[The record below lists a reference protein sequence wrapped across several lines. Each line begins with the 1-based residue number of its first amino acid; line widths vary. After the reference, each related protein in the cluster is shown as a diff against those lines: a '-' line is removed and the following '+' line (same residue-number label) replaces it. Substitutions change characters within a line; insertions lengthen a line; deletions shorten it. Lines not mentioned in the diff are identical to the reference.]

1 MNWVQ
6 GVSDVVKVG
15 RLLFFQ
21 RIHQLEFELRQVQA
35 SVSTLIL
42 QHRNLYAFHWLRT
55 SISIFL
61 TMPYFVTN
69 S

>member
-21 RIHQLEFELRQVQA
+21 RIQQLEFELRQVQA

-42 QHRNLYAFHWLRT
+42 QHN
-55 SISIFL
+55 IEI
-61 TMPYFVTN
+61 
-69 S
+69 